1 MICVITGTHRINDR
15 RPCANVDFHL
25 KLVVDGW
32 YQSQSTGR
40 EDRESSAMTPASKHG
55 VFRGF
60 RRSTGIGALPGSIQ
74 HGDDPISAKCRLT
87 RISYNAALAEEEVID
102 TVAEL
107 NEDVPEDRVYWFR
120 LEGTADSEMLQRL
133 GTAFELHPLALED
146 VVNTHQRC
154 KVEDYGDHLFVVI
167 RLPAYESNGDMITE
181 QVSMFLGDGFVVSVH
196 EGSNALEGIRERI
209 LTGRGR
215 IREFD
220 ASYLAYAILDLVIDN
235 YFPIVEKIGDRLNNI
250 DEQLELGGDP
260 GQRLVIRDVRADLL
274 LLRRTVWPQ
283 REAIAALMRDEC
295 LLISS
300 STRTYLRD
308 CYDHTIQLMDV
319 IETYRELC
327 ADLRDFHL
335 AEISL
340 RSSEVMKTLTVIATL
355 FMPLSFIAGFYGMN
369 FTHMPELHSR
379 IAYPLTIAVMISI
392 AGGFLFFFRRKGW
405 I

>member
-1 MICVITGTHRINDR
+1 MV
-15 RPCANVDFHL
+15 
-25 KLVVDGW
+25 
-32 YQSQSTGR
+32 SQSMDCSVKLR
-40 EDRESSAMTPASKHG
+40 KFSMTPVSKHG
-55 VFRGF
+55 VYRGF
-60 RRSTGIGALPGSIQ
+60 RRSTGIGALPGSIER
-74 HGDDPISAKCRLT
+74 GADPISAKCRLT

-120 LEGTADSEMLQRL
+120 LEGVADSETLRRL
-133 GTAFELHPLALED
+133 GEAFELHPLALED

-167 RLPAYESNGDMITE
+167 RMPAHEANGDMITE
-181 QVSMFLGDGFVVSVH
+181 QFSLFIGDGFVVSIH
-196 EGSNALEGIRERI
+196 EGCNALEVVRERI
-209 LTGRGR
+209 LTARGR
-215 IREFD
+215 IREYGAD
-220 ASYLAYAILDLVIDN
+220 YLAYAILDLVIDN
-235 YFPIVEKIGDRLNNI
+235 YFPIIEEIGDRLNAI
-250 DEQLELGGDP
+250 DEKLEFGFDP
-260 GQRLVIRDVRADLL
+260 GQRLTIRDVRADLL

-283 REAIAALMRDEC
+283 REAIAVLMRDDC
-295 LLISS
+295 PLISDM
-300 STRTYLRD
+300 TRTYLRD

-340 RSSEVMKTLTVIATL
+340 RSNEVMKTLTMIATL

-369 FTHMPELHSR
+369 FRYMPELGSHY
-379 IAYPLTIAVMISI
+379 AYPLTVAAMITIGSS
-392 AGGFLFFFRRKGW
+392 FLFWFRRKGW